1 MKENSVSFA
10 PLVRRWPALALL
22 LLFVAAVG
30 ASGCT
35 RLQARDQ
42 LNKGVANFR
51 EGHYDAAVENF
62 KQAKELDP
70 ELLNARVYLATAY
83 AAQYIPGAPS
93 DENVRIGEQAV
104 TEFQDVLTHDAN
116 NISAIDGLGSI
127 LFQMAGTPFQ
137 PERYLESKKYHQQHI
152 SLSPN
157 DAEPYYWV
165 GVINWTLARRANDEL
180 RQAYNVE
187 NPRRQIKDPDPLPDR
202 LRTQFTEQQGDL
214 VDEAMQVLDKALQV
228 RPEYAD
234 AIAYKSLVLR
244 MKADME
250 DATTRASLEKEA
262 DDLLEQVKAIKTR
275 EAAEKAANTF

>member
-1 MKENSVSFA
+1 MKENSANFRN
-10 PLVRRWPALALL
+10 LLRRWPALACVLL
-22 LLFVAAVG
+22 LAVAAG

-35 RLQARDQ
+35 KLRARDQ

-51 EGHYDAAVENF
+51 DGHYDAAIENF
-62 KQAKELDP
+62 KQSKDLDP
-70 ELLNARVYLATAY
+70 ELLNARIYLATAY

-137 PERYLESKKYHQQHI
+137 PERFQESKKYHQQHI
-152 SLSPN
+152 SLNPN

-180 RQAYNVE
+180 RQAYNAE
-187 NPRRQIKDPDPLPDR
+187 NPRKQLKDPDPLPDK
-202 LRTQFTEQQGDL
+202 LRTQFTEQQGPL
-214 VDEAMQVLDKALQV
+214 VDEAMQVLDKAVQV

-244 MKADME
+244 MKADMS
-250 DATTRASLEKEA
+250 DAATRASLENEA
-262 DDLLEQVKAIKTR
+262 DELLNKVKVIKAK
-275 EAAEKAANTF
+275 EAAEKAAKTM

>member
-1 MKENSVSFA
+1 MKENSANFRN
-10 PLVRRWPALALL
+10 LLQRWPALACVLL
-22 LLFVAAVG
+22 LAVAAG

-35 RLQARDQ
+35 KLRARDQ

-51 EGHYDAAVENF
+51 DGHYDAAIENF
-62 KQAKELDP
+62 KQSKDLDP
-70 ELLNARVYLATAY
+70 ELLNARIYLATAY

-137 PERYLESKKYHQQHI
+137 PERFQESKKYHQQHI
-152 SLSPN
+152 SLNPN

-180 RQAYNVE
+180 RQAYNAE
-187 NPRRQIKDPDPLPDR
+187 NPRKQLKDPDPLPDK
-202 LRTQFTEQQGDL
+202 LRTQFTEQQGPL
-214 VDEAMQVLDKALQV
+214 VDEAMQVLDKAVQV

-244 MKADME
+244 MKADMS
-250 DATTRASLEKEA
+250 DAATRASLENEA
-262 DDLLEQVKAIKTR
+262 DELLNKVKVIKAK
-275 EAAEKAANTF
+275 EAAEKAAKTM